1 MNELSFMQR
10 FIRIFV
16 SEATFAAME
25 AESKQWKVN
34 CPACGHERSI
44 WDMGGIRY
52 KAAGNKKL
60 GSLGIAVI
68 NPFWYTDL
76 TENTEKE
83 RIFKGFSVKSV
94 SSVYKNHGN
103 SQRTKSYTAHART
116 AVNAGGIRCTR
127 HKTLMAL
134 LF

>member
-1 MNELSFMQR
+1 MLCLSS
-10 FIRIFV
+10 RI
-16 SEATFAAME
+16 
-25 AESKQWKVN
+25 
-34 CPACGHERSI
+34 
-44 WDMGGIRY
+44 GG
-52 KAAGNKKL
+52 KS

-103 SQRTKSYTAHART
+103 SQRTENPFQISE
-116 AVNAGGIRCTR
+116 
-127 HKTLMAL
+127 
-134 LF
+134 LFPPKRSL

>member
-1 MNELSFMQR
+1 MQCGEHLGLGSESSRWADSF
-10 FIRIFV
+10 
-16 SEATFAAME
+16 
-25 AESKQWKVN
+25 
-34 CPACGHERSI
+34 
-44 WDMGGIRY
+44 
-52 KAAGNKKL
+52 

-103 SQRTKSYTAHART
+103 SQRTIVSSLRS
-116 AVNAGGIRCTR
+116 
-127 HKTLMAL
+127 
-134 LF
+134 